1 MDPKGEEKYSK
12 QNRGK
17 TLLKPSER
25 KAPKAVENDQKAVAP
40 LQHPETKLPQLW
52 FYLPPEEHSTLSTP
66 KQVGFTASS
75 MA

>member
-40 LQHPETKLPQLW
+40 LQHPETKLP
-52 FYLPPEEHSTLSTP
+52 
-66 KQVGFTASS
+66 
-75 MA
+75 